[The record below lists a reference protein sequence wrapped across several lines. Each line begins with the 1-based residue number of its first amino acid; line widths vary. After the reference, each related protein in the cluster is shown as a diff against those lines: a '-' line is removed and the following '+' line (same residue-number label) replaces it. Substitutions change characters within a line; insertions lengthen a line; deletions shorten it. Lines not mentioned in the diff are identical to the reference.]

1 MSKGLVML
9 SERLLEAEQQAGL
22 ALAKAQQDLKI
33 FMEQQEALN
42 QYRQIYHQQWT
53 DRGLQGIGAQQNAQY
68 HAFIS
73 KLEQAATQQ
82 YEGVRQVRQALE
94 LPAGKAV
101 ELKPGGYH
109 VMLMDLKAPLL
120 KGTSVAVTLF
130 FQDAQGVESQQQLQ
144 LPVAVKAP
152 GGAAGHTMSV
162 PMQHHPH

>member
-53 DRGLQGIGAQQNAQY
+53 DRGLQGIAAQQNAQY
-68 HAFIS
+68 HAFIN

-82 YEGVRQVRQALE
+82 YEGVLQVRQALALRRE
-94 LPAGKAV
+94 EWLAAQQRRKAV
-101 ELKPGGYH
+101 ELLLAKQAGREQQKAQRQEQKMLDDYAILRRYH
-109 VMLMDLKAPLL
+109 HSGL
-120 KGTSVAVTLF
+120 
-130 FQDAQGVESQQQLQ
+130 
-144 LPVAVKAP
+144 
-152 GGAAGHTMSV
+152 
-162 PMQHHPH
+162 

>member
-9 SERLLEAEQQAGL
+9 SERLLEVEQQAGL

-94 LPAGKAV
+94 LRRQEWLSAQQRRKAV
-101 ELKPGGYH
+101 ELLLAKQAGREQQKAQRQEQK
-109 VMLMDLKAPLL
+109 MLDEYAMLRR
-120 KGTSVAVTLF
+120 F
-130 FQDAQGVESQQQLQ
+130 
-144 LPVAVKAP
+144 
-152 GGAAGHTMSV
+152 
-162 PMQHHPH
+162 HHSGL